1 MTRTVLVT
9 GATSGIGRAAAIR
22 FAHGGWNVVGLG
34 RRANRLNELRDEIGD
49 RMAALPVDIRD
60 LAGVQEAMAALPSR
74 FRDLDLL
81 VNNAGTAKSERVQDA
96 RLEDLNAIIDTN
108 VKAVVGLTWLLL
120 PRLIERKGAIINVSS
135 TAANYPHARSVV
147 YGGSKAFL
155 SHFSMALRSDL
166 HGTGVRVTVV
176 EPGRTATEIV
186 AETDYLQMKA
196 EDIAE
201 AMFAIAELPAHVN
214 VNKLEMMPVSQSL
227 AGYQID
233 RGPVGL
239 STC

>member
-22 FAHGGWNVVGLG
+22 FAHGGWNVVGL
-34 RRANRLNELRDEIGD
+34 
-49 RMAALPVDIRD
+49 
-60 LAGVQEAMAALPSR
+60 
-74 FRDLDLL
+74 
-81 VNNAGTAKSERVQDA
+81 
-96 RLEDLNAIIDTN
+96 
-108 VKAVVGLTWLLL
+108 
-120 PRLIERKGAIINVSS
+120 
-135 TAANYPHARSVV
+135 
-147 YGGSKAFL
+147 
-155 SHFSMALRSDL
+155 
-166 HGTGVRVTVV
+166 
-176 EPGRTATEIV
+176 GRTATEIV

-233 RGPVGL
+233 RGPSAFHRAEGTPMTIIIHGPDELRARAGRELGVSNWTRP
-239 STC
+239 STPLPT

>member
-1 MTRTVLVT
+1 
-9 GATSGIGRAAAIR
+9 
-22 FAHGGWNVVGLG
+22 
-34 RRANRLNELRDEIGD
+34 
-49 RMAALPVDIRD
+49 
-60 LAGVQEAMAALPSR
+60 
-74 FRDLDLL
+74 
-81 VNNAGTAKSERVQDA
+81 
-96 RLEDLNAIIDTN
+96 
-108 VKAVVGLTWLLL
+108 
-120 PRLIERKGAIINVSS
+120 
-135 TAANYPHARSVV
+135 
-147 YGGSKAFL
+147 
-155 SHFSMALRSDL
+155 MALRSDL

-186 AETDYLQMKA
+186 AETDYLHMKA